1 MRIDS
6 LHVLPSPRLIL
17 RSCAESLTLILSFL
31 QGDDR
36 ALPPSAPLL
45 SRREMTALCPPD
57 PRPPHAGR

>member
-17 RSCAESLTLILSFL
+17 RSCAESLTLILSSQL
-31 QGDDR
+31 GDDR

-45 SRREMTALCPPD
+45 SRSSPFPQGDDRALSP
-57 PRPPHAGR
+57 